1 MPSSGRGNQGATEGA
16 TPMSA
21 GTTSTRL
28 VDVPYFLLHNQHAAG
43 DCGVVFAAFRGF
55 ASPLRH
61 TEALASCRS
70 GGHEVWWRVAA
81 EDAAGALGQLPRYVA
96 GNSTATRVD
105 SIAIL

>member
-1 MPSSGRGNQGATEGA
+1 
-16 TPMSA
+16 MSA
-21 GTTSTRL
+21 GANFTML
-28 VDVPYFLLHNQHAAG
+28 VDVPYFLLHNHHAAD

-81 EDAAGALGQLPRYVA
+81 EDAAGALRQLPRYVA
-96 GNSTATRVD
+96 SNSTATRVD
-105 SIAIL
+105 SVGVP

>member
-1 MPSSGRGNQGATEGA
+1 MSSGAPV
-16 TPMSA
+16 PM
-21 GTTSTRL
+21 L
-28 VDVPYFLLHNQHAAG
+28 IDVPYFLLHNHHAAD

-81 EDAAGALGQLPRYVA
+81 EDAAGALRQLPRYVA
-96 GNSTATRVD
+96 SNSTVTRVD
-105 SIAIL
+105 SVAVP